1 MAKKITVELL
11 TRVEGHGAI
20 EIVEENGK
28 YKAFVK
34 IFEGPRFYEYLV
46 VGQNYINIP
55 RIVSRICGI
64 CYVSHRTASARAVE
78 DAFGAK
84 IPPELELLR
93 KLANV
98 GAFFESHGLH
108 IYFLALPDY
117 FGYSSLLEMVK
128 DYPNLVDRGFKVKN
142 LGVEIMKVLTGKN
155 FHGENLIP
163 GGFANLPTKD
173 ELKKLKDQLE
183 EIKEDLDETLQL
195 VDSLKHPNLTT
206 PREFQ
211 LSIYNPQGWDFYSDQ
226 LILVEK
232 DKKTLFTKKEYEI
245 FVHEEPVEYSMA
257 KQSTVKGKPV
267 LVGPL
272 ARVNIYKDH
281 FSKETKKLISQM
293 KTKFPSE
300 NPFHQNVAR
309 AVELIEARSLA
320 LDYIDTLLSDYP
332 SKPHIEL
339 KPKKGRG
346 FGVVEAPR
354 GTLYHTYEFDENGY
368 CTNSNIITPTAVL
381 QTSMELDAQ
390 RLAESYSSLPLEE
403 VKFLAERLIRSYD
416 PCISCSVHMWSLSP

>member
-272 ARVNIYKDH
+272 ARVNIYKDQ
-281 FSKETKKLISQM
+281 FSEETKKLISQM

-309 AVELIEARSLA
+309 AVELIEARKLA

>member
-272 ARVNIYKDH
+272 ARVNIYKDQ
-281 FSKETKKLISQM
+281 FSEESKKLISQM

-309 AVELIEARSLA
+309 AVELIEARKLA

-416 PCISCSVHMWSLSP
+416 PCISCSVHMWTLSP

>member
-64 CYVSHRTASARAVE
+64 CYVSHRTASARAIE

-211 LSIYNPQGWDFYSDQ
+211 LSIYNPQGWDFYSNQ

-272 ARVNIYKDH
+272 ARVNIYKDQ
-281 FSKETKKLISQM
+281 FSEETKKLISQM

>member
-211 LSIYNPQGWDFYSDQ
+211 LSIYNPQGWDFYSNQ

-272 ARVNIYKDH
+272 ARVNIYKDQ
-281 FSKETKKLISQM
+281 FSEETKKLISQM

-309 AVELIEARSLA
+309 AVELIEARKLA

>member
-1 MAKKITVELL
+1 
-11 TRVEGHGAI
+11 
-20 EIVEENGK
+20 
-28 YKAFVK
+28 
-34 IFEGPRFYEYLV
+34 
-46 VGQNYINIP
+46 
-55 RIVSRICGI
+55 
-64 CYVSHRTASARAVE
+64 
-78 DAFGAK
+78 
-84 IPPELELLR
+84 LELLR

-272 ARVNIYKDH
+272 ARVNIYKDQ
-281 FSKETKKLISQM
+281 FSEETKKLISQM

>member
-1 MAKKITVELL
+1 MGKKISVELL

-28 YKAFVK
+28 YRAFVK

-46 VGQNYINIP
+46 VGQNFINIP

-84 IPPELELLR
+84 VPEEIELLR

-117 FGYSSLLEMVK
+117 FGYPSLLNMVK
-128 DYPNLVDRGFKVKN
+128 DYPNLVDRGFAIKN
-142 LGVEIMKVLTGKN
+142 LGVEIMKTLTGKN

-163 GGFANLPTKD
+163 GGFANLPPKE
-173 ELKKLKDQLE
+173 ELKKLRDKLE
-183 EIKEDLDETLQL
+183 EVKEDLIETLHL
-195 VDSLKHPNLTT
+195 VDRLKHPELET
-206 PREFQ
+206 PRDYQ
-211 LSIYNPQGWDFYSDQ
+211 LSIYNPEGWDFYSDE
-226 LILVEK
+226 LVLLEK
-232 DKKTLFTKKEYEI
+232 GKETVFTKKEYEI
-245 FVHEEPVEYSMA
+245 FVEEEPVEYSMA

-272 ARVNIYKDH
+272 ARVNIYRDKL
-281 FSKETKKLISQM
+281 SEETKKLLSEM
-293 KTKFPSE
+293 RVKFPSQ

-309 AVELIEARSLA
+309 AVELLEARKLA
-320 LDYIDTLLSDYP
+320 LEYIDAVLSDYP
-332 SKPHIEL
+332 PKGHIEL

-368 CTNSNIITPTAVL
+368 CTASNIITPTAVL
-381 QTSMELDAQ
+381 QTSMEVDAQ
-390 RLAESYSSLPLEE
+390 TLAEKYNDKPLEE
-403 VKFLAERLIRSYD
+403 VRFLAERLIRSYD
-416 PCISCSVHMWSLSP
+416 PCISCSVHMYRHYG